1 MIPGGVFAHSCHQ
14 IAQMTAV
21 HADFTRIPLLF
32 PSQLPAYE
40 YFRINTIHL
49 HIFRVGKGFSW
60 CVCKHTGDDRQA
72 S

>member
-40 YFRINTIHL
+40 YFRLYSIDL
-49 HIFRVGKGFSW
+49 V
-60 CVCKHTGDDRQA
+60 
-72 S
+72 